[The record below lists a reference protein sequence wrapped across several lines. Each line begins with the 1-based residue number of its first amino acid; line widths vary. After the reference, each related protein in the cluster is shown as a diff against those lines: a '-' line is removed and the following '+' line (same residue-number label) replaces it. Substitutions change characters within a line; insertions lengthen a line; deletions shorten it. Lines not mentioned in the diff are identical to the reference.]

1 MHLSSFLTRFFQIA
15 FRGLCSFALVASSAP
30 LTASE
35 PLLNKP
41 SNERTEAEALQVL
54 NDSPWA
60 HTITTTTQDT
70 PCDYE
75 HPAYPGLFP
84 EETAQIADS
93 RSPQF
98 PAESVKPD
106 GAEYVVRLIS
116 VKPMQAA
123 AERLVSVDEKW
134 APYRR
139 GIGLEPGSK
148 PTNMAEAWYN
158 PADEITVVLALKRP
172 GPGGASFLNYAFKDV
187 ETGVLFT
194 AHYFC
199 ICAGIRTA
207 SGQIHA
213 VMARMGQGND
223 NNVSA
228 IIMSF
233 PSTVDGKSLISHR
246 DEKLEFRLV
255 LNQRVFETKFIVNP
269 TDLFDG
275 TETLMRTPTRVDQ
288 PTPPTLP

>member
-1 MHLSSFLTRFFQIA
+1 MKS
-15 FRGLCSFALVASSAP
+15 GP
-30 LTASE
+30 L
-35 PLLNKP
+35 
-41 SNERTEAEALQVL
+41 
-54 NDSPWA
+54 
-60 HTITTTTQDT
+60 I
-70 PCDYE
+70 
-75 HPAYPGLFP
+75 
-84 EETAQIADS
+84 
-93 RSPQF
+93 
-98 PAESVKPD
+98 
-106 GAEYVVRLIS
+106 
-116 VKPMQAA
+116 AA
-123 AERLVSVDEKW
+123 AMAWR
-134 APYRR
+134 
-139 GIGLEPGSK
+139 PGSK

-194 AHYFC
+194 AHYFF

-228 IIMSF
+228 IIMPF